1 MIGMMAEMD
10 ILDTVIVRPHPSKE
24 DHNFYEAHFSSSD
37 SIVVETSGDVRPWIL
52 GSHVVIHNSCTSGVE
67 AALMNQPVI
76 AYKPKID
83 VGISNRKSLPN
94 NVSEAVD
101 TKSELNSIINAIW
114 SDTHQELK
122 SNDQRSQLCERFANF
137 ENLAASQI
145 VKVVSEQIGAA
156 NYPQSIQLR
165 HKLSRITRSH
175 LASYIPKLSNKH
187 TFSSSQKYPGTTQ
200 SEIYDFITKV
210 KDERMVPDVRV
221 QNLSGFKEIYLLE
234 RDT

>member
-1 MIGMMAEMD
+1 MMAEMD
-10 ILDTVIVRPHPSKE
+10 ILDTVIVRLHPNKE
-24 DHNFYEAHFSSSD
+24 DYNFYEAHFSSSD

-83 VGISNRKSLPN
+83 VGILNRKSLPN

-101 TKSELNSIINAIW
+101 TKSELSSIINAIS

-175 LASYIPKLSNKH
+175 MASYIPKLNNEY

-210 KDERMVPDVRV
+210 KDERMVPDVKV